1 MQPLDASPNDLGIAN
16 MNSKIDFRK
25 VEVDKNA
32 DLLSAAHQFLDK
44 EEIKGNLGV
53 ILCMALA

>member
-1 MQPLDASPNDLGIAN
+1 
-16 MNSKIDFRK
+16 MNYKIDFRK